1 MPKLGCISIL
11 FAGMIVILAA
21 TGAAFAGNAHESQAD
36 EPISKSVINIYHDG
50 VNEVPVSNNAIN
62 LIVSDLP
69 IKNIK
74 LPDSPHMDVSEGD
87 NYNAYLEIQGDKPE
101 LIYVNTEKA
110 VYAINLVPSGIG
122 AQRLHLVYEKKE
134 KVVLPLI
141 GNERE
146 NVAVNLIKEA
156 YREGEIL
163 ERARTSNKLS
173 RKIKFAEFIE
183 LMGYRRYEFE
193 EDELVL
199 TVYILRV
206 EKDATFDRINITERM
221 FLIPDLCENP
231 LGISIS
237 RDYLNKTEF
246 TRLFI
251 VGRM

>member
-1 MPKLGCISIL
+1 MPNSGNISKIV
-11 FAGMIVILAA
+11 AGLLVIMTAA
-21 TGAAFAGNAHESQAD
+21 GTAFAGNSQKIQAD
-36 EPISKSVINIYHDG
+36 EPISKSVINIYQDG
-50 VNEVPVSNNAIN
+50 VNEVPVSNSAIN

-69 IKNIK
+69 IANIK

-87 NYNAYLEIQGDKPE
+87 NYNAYLEIQGDTPE

-110 VYAINLVPSGIG
+110 VYAINLIPTEIG
-122 AQRLHLVYEKKE
+122 AQKLHLVFEKKE

-156 YREGEIL
+156 YREGDIL
-163 ERARTSNKLS
+163 EKARTSTKLS
-173 RKIKFAEFIE
+173 RKIKFAKFIE
-183 LMGYRRYEFE
+183 MMGYRRYEFE
-193 EDELVL
+193 EDDLAL

-221 FLIPDLCENP
+221 FLIPELCENP
-231 LGISIS
+231 LGISLS